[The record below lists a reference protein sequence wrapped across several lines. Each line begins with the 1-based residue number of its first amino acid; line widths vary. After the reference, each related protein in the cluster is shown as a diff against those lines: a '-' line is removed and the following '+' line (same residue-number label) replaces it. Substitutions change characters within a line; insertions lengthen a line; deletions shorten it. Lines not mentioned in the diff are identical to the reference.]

1 MAELYEPCPICN
13 AEAQRGD
20 GACRGCR
27 GVGFVRVGVT
37 TGQLERLAACD
48 ADKVWVMRACLQRI
62 EYAPAFFPETQALV
76 NDARATL
83 DAVGR

>member
-13 AEAQRGD
+13 DPPRPGKSQ
-20 GACRGCR
+20 CRACR
-27 GVGFVRVGVT
+27 GVGFLRIGVSRE
-37 TGQLERLAACD
+37 QLEQLAKCSP
-48 ADKVWVMRACLQRI
+48 DKARIMRACLQRI